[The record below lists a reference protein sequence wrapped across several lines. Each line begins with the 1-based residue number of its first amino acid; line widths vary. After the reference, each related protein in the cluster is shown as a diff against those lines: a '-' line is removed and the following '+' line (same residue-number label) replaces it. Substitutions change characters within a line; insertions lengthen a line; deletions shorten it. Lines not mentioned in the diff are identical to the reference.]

1 MSEKEKADIFKT
13 KADAART
20 LIGSTSGQ
28 EIITREALSDALV
41 NTFTEDGS
49 LPGLDGF
56 IDEYGKLSEQEPSE
70 EELIAST
77 TPKVEPR

>member
-13 KADAART
+13 KADAARALVGT
-20 LIGSTSGQ
+20 NSGQ

-56 IDEYGKLSEQEPSE
+56 IDEYGKLSEQEPDE
-70 EELIAST
+70 ADLLAPA
-77 TPKVEPR
+77 TPPKI

>member
-1 MSEKEKADIFKT
+1 MLPA
-13 KADAART
+13 
-20 LIGSTSGQ
+20 LIGSTAGQ

-56 IDEYGKLSEQEPSE
+56 IDEYGKLSEQDPSE
-70 EELIAST
+70 AEIIAAA
-77 TPKVEPR
+77 TPTKNN

>member
-1 MSEKEKADIFKT
+1 MLPA
-13 KADAART
+13 
-20 LIGSTSGQ
+20 LIGSTAGQ

-56 IDEYGKLSEQEPSE
+56 IDEYGKLSEQDPSE
-70 EELIAST
+70 AEIIAAT
-77 TPKVEPR
+77 TPTENN